1 MNYIVRYTDDANES
15 LSKFKK
21 SNPIA
26 YKKIIKLVQELHEHP
41 REGTGHPEPLAKGNQ
56 TTYSRRITK
65 KDRLVYDIYDD
76 IVVVLILSV
85 EGHYE
90 DK

>member
-1 MNYIVRYTDDANES
+1 MTYTVRYTDDADES
-15 LSKFKK
+15 LTKFKK

-26 YKKIIKLVQELHEHP
+26 YKKIIKLAQELHIHP
-41 REGTGHPEPLAKGNQ
+41 REGTGHPEPLTKGNF

-76 IVVVLILSV
+76 IVVVLILSM
-85 EGHYE
+85 EGHYD